1 MKCTRWQ
8 AMRATWTALLST
20 PFAYAVRLFLGRILH
35 GPGDSG
41 EGELTLSAGLIL
53 ALLPLPGAFYA
64 VFLFEQY
71 STLLQWMRGEH
82 IADPVAAAMPE
93 EYFFIVLSMVVTG
106 VVAVWRWEA
115 IFPDRRDY
123 ANLVHLPLGTST
135 IFLANLIAV
144 FTLALILAIDVNLG
158 SALLFPLAIG
168 ASVNSF
174 AFFVQFAWVHARVVF
189 GASLFSF
196 LAVFLTVG
204 LLMLLLPYRLFRKL
218 SLYLRSAIVGCLVAA
233 LATSFAVPSAL
244 RNLPD
249 DPVKWLPPVWFL
261 GLAQLIR
268 QGASSHM
275 AAMGRIAVVGLSVVT
290 LGSVLIYAISYRRCF
305 ARTAEATGNSRGSA
319 LQSFRWLY
327 KVLDHTV
334 LTSPFQRA
342 GYRFVMSTLFRN
354 DQHSL
359 ILGGFSGLGIV
370 LASQFLFSS
379 FDPRHPLTGHL
390 PPPHL
395 LAIPLILS
403 YSVMV
408 GVRLAFE
415 IPTELRANWSFRFNV
430 DANSE
435 GVSLALKVMLSFV
448 WPWSITIAVTLCA
461 LFWGVRAGL
470 LEGFVLV
477 LWPYLLGRILLLHFR
492 KIPFTCPAPRFR
504 ESAIVVGIAFVLG
517 FFAFAIATA
526 YLEYWAMFDPV
537 AMAVLIGIGG
547 ASWYAVSRLHA
558 DVSEVDREITFEADP
573 QSGLEL
579 LDLNRGR

>member
-8 AMRATWTALLST
+8 SVHATWTALLST
-20 PFAYAVRLFLGRILH
+20 PFAYALRLFLGRILH

-41 EGELTLSAGLIL
+41 DGQLTLSAGLIL

-82 IADPVAAAMPE
+82 VIDPVTAAMPE

-123 ANLVHLPLGTST
+123 ANLVHLPLRTST
-135 IFLANLIAV
+135 IFLSNLIAV
-144 FTLALILAIDVNLG
+144 FTLASILAIDVNLA

-174 AFFVQFAWVHARVVF
+174 AFFVQFAWVHACVVF

-204 LLMLLLPYRLFRKL
+204 LLMLLLPYRLFRKV

-233 LATSFAVPSAL
+233 LATSFAVPGAL
-244 RNLPD
+244 RNLPG
-249 DPVKWLPPVWFL
+249 DPVKLLPPVWFL

-268 QGASSHM
+268 QGANSHV
-275 AAMGRIAVVGLSVVT
+275 AAIGRIALVGLSVVS

-305 ARTAEATGNSRGSA
+305 ARIAEATGNSRGSVV
-319 LQSFRWLY
+319 QSSRWLY

-342 GYRFVMSTLFRN
+342 GYRFVMSTLLRN
-354 DQHSL
+354 EQHSL
-359 ILGGFSGLGIV
+359 ILGGFSGLGV
-370 LASQFLFSS
+370 VVASQFCFSS
-379 FDPRHPLTGHL
+379 FDARHPMPGHL
-390 PPPHL
+390 PPPDL

-403 YSVMV
+403 YSVML
-408 GVRLAFE
+408 GVRLTFE
-415 IPTELRANWSFRFNV
+415 IPTELRANWTFRFNV
-430 DANSE
+430 DPNNSE
-435 GVSLALKVMLSFV
+435 SVSLALKVMLSFV
-448 WPWSITIAVTLCA
+448 WPWSIATAVALCA
-461 LFWGVRAGL
+461 LFGGVRACL

-504 ESAIVVGIAFVLG
+504 ESAIVVGIASVLG

-526 YLEYWAMFDPV
+526 FLEYWAMFDP
-537 AMAVLIGIGG
+537 AAIAVLIG
-547 ASWYAVSRLHA
+547 
-558 DVSEVDREITFEADP
+558 
-573 QSGLEL
+573 
-579 LDLNRGR
+579 